1 MAVFFRRNVLI
12 IGDSAFFIFHFSFFI
27 IIGPGWRIDSVDL
40 IDGPFPKK
48 LKNGQVGHTRKMKK
62 TNILHKSIIL
72 QVI

>member
-27 IIGPGWRIDSVDL
+27 IIGPGWRIDL

-62 TNILHKSIIL
+62 TNILHKYIIL